1 MRPPSLASGFAALVV
16 ATLGLMTLGA
26 LVRAHGAGLACPDW
40 PLCFGEVL
48 PRLDLH
54 VAFEVGHRAY
64 AGGVAAAFTA
74 LAILARRSPAAWRTV
89 RGPVGLAAGA
99 LALQVLLGALTVWH
113 LLAVWSVTA
122 HLLTANVFAALL
134 LLVALRLRDV
144 ARPRPARG
152 PAPLAARW
160 LLPAAAALFAAQLA
174 LGGLVSSSYA
184 GLACPE
190 WPACAGGAFLPADP
204 AGPAALHFAH
214 RATGYALL
222 AVLAAAA
229 LAARRDPGLARVTR
243 IGFLLC
249 AAQVAVGVANVLL
262 GLPVEVTGLHT
273 ALAAAL
279 TVALT
284 FALRELWARREAT
297 VAATAGL
304 PYPAALR

>member
-1 MRPPSLASGFAALVV
+1 MRPHSLATGFAALVV

-48 PRLDLH
+48 PRFDLRI
-54 VAFEVGHRAY
+54 AFEVGHRAY
-64 AGGVAAAFTA
+64 AGGVAVAFATLA
-74 LAILARRSPAAWRTV
+74 LLARRRPAAWRAV
-89 RGPVGLAAGA
+89 RGPIALAAGV

-122 HLLTANVFAALL
+122 HLLAANVFAALL
-134 LLVALRLRDV
+134 LLVALRLREV
-144 ARPRPARG
+144 ERPRLG

-190 WPACAGGAFLPADP
+190 WPACAGGSFLPPDS
-204 AGPAALHFAH
+204 GPAALHFAH
-214 RATGYALL
+214 RLNGYALVAL
-222 AVLAAAA
+222 LAAAA
-229 LAARRDPGLARVTR
+229 FAARRDPGLARTTR
-243 IGFLLC
+243 IALALC
-249 AAQVAVGVANVLL
+249 TAQVAVGVVNVLL
-262 GLPVEVTGLHT
+262 ALPVEVTGLHT

-279 TVALT
+279 TLALT
-284 FALRELWARREAT
+284 LALREVAVRREAP
-297 VAATAGL
+297 ASATAAL
-304 PYPAALR
+304 PQAAALR

>member
-1 MRPPSLASGFAALVV
+1 
-16 ATLGLMTLGA
+16 
-26 LVRAHGAGLACPDW
+26 
-40 PLCFGEVL
+40 
-48 PRLDLH
+48 
-54 VAFEVGHRAY
+54 VGHRAY

-74 LAILARRSPAAWRTV
+74 LAVLARRNPAAWRAV
-89 RGPVGLAAGA
+89 RGPIGLAAGA

-122 HLLTANVFAALL
+122 HLLTANAFAALL

-144 ARPRPARG
+144 ARPRSARG

-160 LLPAAAALFAAQLA
+160 LLPAAAAIFAAQLA

-190 WPACAGGAFLPADP
+190 WPACAGGAFLPASS
-204 AGPAALHFAH
+204 GPAALHFVH
-214 RATGYALL
+214 RTNGYALL

-229 LAARRDPGLARVTR
+229 LAARRDAGLARVTR

-279 TVALT
+279 TVTLT
-284 FALRELWARREAT
+284 FALRELWVRREAT

-304 PYPAALR
+304 PHPAALR